1 MSHEGCE
8 IVVSEWDI
16 IHKCYFFDGF
26 DVICYF
32 SIILI
37 QFPLNIL
44 NIKKRNLK
52 SQMIMQTFFEQFY
65 TIFSSKTTSSP

>member
-26 DVICYF
+26 DI
-32 SIILI
+32 SINGVEVVSVRGL
-37 QFPLNIL
+37 
-44 NIKKRNLK
+44 RW
-52 SQMIMQTFFEQFY
+52 SD
-65 TIFSSKTTSSP
+65 KTTK